1 MSRIQQIYL
10 DLRSAIAEGRYAPG
24 QKLKAEHIAEQLD
37 VSGGTVR
44 EALNRLLSDGLVE
57 VADRRGF
64 TVTPFSVADL
74 RDITRAR
81 LLIEV
86 ECVRDAVANGDD
98 RWEASVVA
106 AYHHLDMLARQRGGA
121 DDWHELEIRNR
132 AFHTALVSGCGSPT
146 LVGFYHQLFT
156 RHYRYRRYALQNRGI
171 VAGARKDHTALLRAV
186 TERDVE
192 AATDIIKGHILR
204 TQDSSEALIA
214 AFADEA
220 ARKGMKSQVAAG

>member
-1 MSRIQQIYL
+1 MSLTEQIYV

-24 QKLKAEHIAEQLD
+24 QKLKAEHIAKQLD

-64 TVTPFSVADL
+64 TVAPFSVDDL

-86 ECVRDAVANGDD
+86 ECVRDAVAHGDD

-106 AYHHLDMLARQRGGA
+106 AYHHLEMLARQRGGT
-121 DDWHELEIRNR
+121 DDWHELELRNR
-132 AFHTALVSGCGSPT
+132 AFHAALVSGCQSPS
-146 LVGFYHQLFT
+146 LIGFHHQLFT
-156 RHYRYRRYALQNRGI
+156 RHYRYRRYALQDRGI
-171 VAGARKDHTALLRAV
+171 VSGARKDHAALLRAV
-186 TERDVE
+186 TERNVE
-192 AATDIIKGHILR
+192 TATEIIRAHILR
-204 TQDSSEALIA
+204 TQESSEALVA
-214 AFADEA
+214 AFVSESSMT
-220 ARKGMKSQVAAG
+220 RKS